1 MGAATEAAA
10 AEAAAGSSATVVVPS
25 ALAGFAGGR
34 SHISVR
40 LGDAGAET
48 GGGVSEPAGSGGGG
62 AASGVAG
69 DEAAQERPR
78 SPLSAVLDELRRQAP
93 ALERRIRD
101 ERGAVRGHV
110 NIYLDGVDIREL
122 AGVGTVVVPGATVH
136 IIAAVS
142 GG

>member
-1 MGAATEAAA
+1 MGEAEDPA
-10 AEAAAGSSATVVVPS
+10 ATVVIPS

-34 SHISVR
+34 SQLRVE
-40 LGDAGAET
+40 L
-48 GGGVSEPAGSGGGG
+48 
-62 AASGVAG
+62 
-69 DEAAQERPR
+69 DEGERPR
-78 SPLSAVLDELRRQAP
+78 LPLSSVLDRLAREVP

-122 AGVGTVVVPGATVH
+122 GGIGTVVVPGATVQ

>member
-1 MGAATEAAA
+1 MKELAAAQETDEPDEPDEAAV
-10 AEAAAGSSATVVVPS
+10 ATVVIPS

-34 SHISVR
+34 SRIPVA
-40 LGDAGAET
+40 LD
-48 GGGVSEPAGSGGGG
+48 GGR
-62 AASGVAG
+62 
-69 DEAAQERPR
+69 ERPR
-78 SPLSAVLDELRRQAP
+78 LPLSAVLDELRREVP

-122 AGVGTVVVPGATVH
+122 AGVGTVVVPGATVQ

>member
-1 MGAATEAAA
+1 MTAAQRAEEAAGAQA
-10 AEAAAGSSATVVVPS
+10 AATVVIPS

-34 SHISVR
+34 SQI
-40 LGDAGAET
+40 T
-48 GGGVSEPAGSGGGG
+48 
-62 AASGVAG
+62 VALEG
-69 DEAAQERPR
+69 EQERPR
-78 SPLSAVLDELRRQAP
+78 LPLSAVLDELRREVP

-122 AGVGTVVVPGATVH
+122 GGVGTVVVPGATVH